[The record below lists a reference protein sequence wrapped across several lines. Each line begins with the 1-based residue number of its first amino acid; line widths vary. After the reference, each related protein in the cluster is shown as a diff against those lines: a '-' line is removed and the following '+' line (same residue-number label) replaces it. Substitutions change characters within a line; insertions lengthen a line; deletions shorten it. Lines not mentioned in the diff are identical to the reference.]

1 LQLPY
6 LIVQCGGLGTRM
18 QYLTTNKPKC
28 MISALGSPLIKHLK
42 SAFKDSKL
50 VIIGSYKFEIL
61 KQYLPI
67 IFNEVDYDL
76 IYTKGKGSASGIK
89 TALKYI
95 PQSTPFGVVWSDIL
109 FRERVPLDKLSKDN
123 YIGLTNNNFCRWT
136 MKNQELVEEGGTKN
150 GIFGFFI
157 FKNKKVIEDVPSSGE
172 FVKYLS
178 KKDKVGFKPL
188 YLDIYEVG
196 TIEKY
201 NSLISD
207 PRIKNT
213 RFFNSI
219 EMKRGIVVKRVVD
232 ERFTKLINLEYKWY
246 KYVSKYNYKNIPE
259 LIGFPPLKIS
269 FINGKHPFDFNA
281 SNFERKK
288 ILDKIFDTLFKLH
301 DLEQIAYDAN
311 EDREVLVNK
320 TISRIDSVKP
330 LLPKSKFKLNGV
342 DINLKKVKS
351 NIRTAFQKINLKP
364 NFTVIHGDP
373 TFSNMLITAS
383 GEVKLLDPR
392 GYYGKREIFG
402 NPYYDFAKLYYSC
415 IGNYDQFNLK
425 RFILKLDM
433 NDKKGYLSITSN
445 GYEEVAQ
452 EVFDERFSK
461 VELKV
466 IKIMHALIWLAL
478 SGYVLDDYDSIIA
491 SYLNGARLL
500 QRELR

>member
-1 LQLPY
+1 
-6 LIVQCGGLGTRM
+6 M
-18 QYLTTNKPKC
+18 QYLTANKPKC
-28 MISALGSPLIKHLK
+28 MISVFGSPLIKHLK
-42 SAFKDSKL
+42 STFKDSKL
-50 VIIGSYKFEIL
+50 VIIGSYKFGVL

-67 IFNEVDYDL
+67 IFDKADYKL
-76 IYTKGKGSASGIK
+76 IYAKGKGSASGIR

-95 PQSTPFGVVWSDIL
+95 PKSTPFGVVWSDIL
-109 FRERVPLDKLSKDN
+109 FRKPVPLDKLNNDN
-123 YIGLTNNNFCRWT
+123 YVGLTNDNFCRWT
-136 MKNQELVEEGGTKN
+136 MKNNELVEEGGTKN

-157 FKNKKVIEDVPSSGE
+157 FRDKKVIEDVPSSGE
-172 FVKYLS
+172 FVKYLG
-178 KKDKVGFKPL
+178 KKGEINFKPL

-196 TIEKY
+196 TLEKY

-207 PRIKNT
+207 SNIKNT

-219 EMKRGIVVKRVVD
+219 EINKGIVIKRAVD
-232 ERFTKLINLEYKWY
+232 ERFAKLINLEYNWY
-246 KYVSKYNYKNIPE
+246 KYVLKYNYKDIPR

-269 FINGKHPFDFNA
+269 FINGRHPFDFNA
-281 SNFERKK
+281 SNSEKKK
-288 ILDKIFDTLFKLH
+288 ILDRIFDTLFKLH

-320 TISRIDSVKP
+320 TILRIDSVKP
-330 LLPKSKFKLNGV
+330 LLPKSKFTLNDV
-342 DINLKKVKS
+342 DINLNEVKS
-351 NIRTAFQKINLKP
+351 NIRKAYQKINLKP
-364 NFTVIHGDP
+364 NFTIIHGDP

-383 GEVKLLDPR
+383 GNIKLLDPR

-425 RFILKLDM
+425 RFILKVDM
-433 NDKKGYLSITSN
+433 NNKKGNLSITSN

-452 EVFDERFSK
+452 KAFEERFSK
-461 VELKV
+461 TELKV

-491 SYLNGARLL
+491 SYLNGAKLL
-500 QRELR
+500 QSELR

>member
-1 LQLPY
+1 
-6 LIVQCGGLGTRM
+6 M

-28 MISALGSPLIKHLK
+28 MISALGSPLIKHLR

-50 VIIGSYKFEIL
+50 VIIGSYKFGVL
-61 KQYLPI
+61 KRYLPI

-109 FRERVPLDKLSKDN
+109 FREQVPLNKLSKDN

-136 MKNQELVEEGGTKN
+136 MKNKELVEEGGTKN

-157 FKNKKVIEDVPSSGE
+157 FKNKKVIENVPPSGE

-178 KKDKVGFKPL
+178 KKDKITFKPL

-196 TIEKY
+196 TLEKY
-201 NSLISD
+201 NSLIND
-207 PRIKNT
+207 PNIKNT

-219 EMKRGIVVKRVVD
+219 EINRGIVVKRAVD
-232 ERFTKLINLEYKWY
+232 ERFAKLINLEYKWY
-246 KYVSKYNYKNIPE
+246 KYVSKYNYKKIPE

-269 FINGKHPFDFNA
+269 FINGKHPFEFNA
-281 SNFERKK
+281 SNYERKK

-330 LLPKSKFKLNGV
+330 LLPKSKFKLNGT
-342 DINLKKVKS
+342 DIDLKKVKS

-364 NFTVIHGDP
+364 DFTIIHGDP
-373 TFSNMLITAS
+373 TFSNMLITVG

-425 RFILKLDM
+425 RFILNLDVD
-433 NDKKGYLSITSN
+433 NKKSYLSIMSN

-452 EVFDERFSK
+452 EVFDDIFSNG
-461 VELKV
+461 ELKV
-466 IKIMHALIWLAL
+466 IRIMHALIWLAL

-491 SYLNGARLL
+491 SYLNGAKLL
-500 QRELR
+500 QSELR

>member
-1 LQLPY
+1 LKLPY

-18 QYLTTNKPKC
+18 QYLTANKPKC
-28 MISALGSPLIKHLK
+28 MISVLGSPLIKHLK
-42 SAFKDSKL
+42 STFKDSKL
-50 VIIGSYKFEIL
+50 VIIGSYKFGVL

-67 IFNEVDYDL
+67 IFDEADYKL
-76 IYTKGKGSASGIK
+76 IYAKGKGSASGIK
-89 TALKYI
+89 TALEYI
-95 PQSTPFGVVWSDIL
+95 PESTSFGVVWSDIL
-109 FRERVPLDKLSKDN
+109 FRKPVPLDKLNTDN

-136 MKNQELVEEGGTKN
+136 MKNQELVEMGGAKN

-178 KKDKVGFKPL
+178 KKDKINFKPL

-196 TIEKY
+196 TFEKY
-201 NSLISD
+201 TSLISD
-207 PRIKNT
+207 PNIKNT

-219 EMKRGIVVKRVVD
+219 EINKGIVIKRAVD
-232 ERFTKLINLEYKWY
+232 ERFAKLINLEYNWY
-246 KYVSKYNYKNIPE
+246 KYVSKYNYKNIPQ

-269 FINGKHPFDFNA
+269 FIHGKHPFDFNA
-281 SNFERKK
+281 SNSERKK
-288 ILDKIFDTLFKLH
+288 ILNKIFDTLFRLH

-330 LLPKSKFKLNGV
+330 LLPKSKFTLNDV
-342 DINLKKVKS
+342 DINLNEVKS
-351 NIRTAFQKINLKP
+351 NIRKAFQKINLKP
-364 NFTVIHGDP
+364 NFTIIHGDP

-383 GEVKLLDPR
+383 GNIKLLDPR

-425 RFILKLDM
+425 RFILKVDM
-433 NDKKGYLSITSN
+433 NNKKGNLSITSN

-452 EVFDERFSK
+452 EAFEERFSK
-461 VELKV
+461 TELKV

-491 SYLNGARLL
+491 SYLNGAKLL
-500 QRELR
+500 EGELR